1 MWAEDGVSLASRP
14 KPQASSHLASSHSR
28 SCRPNLGLSLL
39 PLPLPQPQAIA
50 LALAPHPRLVSD
62 GWYARTRNPNYLGEM
77 LLYASFAVLG
87 QTTFM
92 WTHLLLTWSTTFL
105 PNMWWKERSLM
116 RKPGWEAWAARS
128 GFLLPALLPR
138 GPAATAATAR
148 PTAPPTAKRAK
159 ASPKRAPSSKR

>member
-14 KPQASSHLASSHSR
+14 KPQASSHLASSRSR
-28 SCRPNLGLSLL
+28 SCRPNLGLSL
-39 PLPLPQPQAIA
+39 A
-50 LALAPHPRLVSD
+50 LTLAPHLRLISD

-77 LLYASFAVLG
+77 LLYASFALLG
-87 QTTFM
+87 QTAFM

-148 PTAPPTAKRAK
+148 PTASPTAKRAK
-159 ASPKRAPSSKR
+159 ASPTRAPSSTR